1 MGGYVKIRAEVNCSL
16 CGFAAHSEISQAFQF
31 KLAPLLAGIKIFKYR
46 NLGRI
51 DASFG
56 SA

>member
-1 MGGYVKIRAEVNCSL
+1 L
-16 CGFAAHSEISQAFQF
+16 CGFAAHAEISQAFQL

-51 DASFG
+51 YAAFG

>member
-1 MGGYVKIRAEVNCSL
+1 MGCYVKNRAEVDCSL
-16 CGFAAHSEISQAFQF
+16 CGFAAHAEISQAFQL

-51 DASFG
+51 DAAFG